1 MRMND
6 YYTTLGVSKQA
17 SQSEIKQAYRRLAS
31 QHHPDKGGDTAKFQ
45 QIEEAYRTLGDE
57 QKRAEYDQPQPQ
69 FHHSDFHQSFN
80 FGDIFGQ
87 HSPFADIFRQHQQQQ
102 HHQRRTS
109 YRTRVQVTLE
119 QAARGDEVPIQIN
132 TAQSPNN
139 GLFRINIPQGIDTGQ
154 AVRYENLI
162 PNAELIVEFLI
173 LPHPKFR
180 RDGLDIIS
188 THKINALELM
198 VGTSIDVETIWG
210 NSLQVSI
217 PAGTTTTSKL
227 RLHHKGLVHN
237 GQQGHHYVLIETQI
251 PDTISLQLK
260 QAIEAELN
268 RN

>member
-1 MRMND
+1 MN
-6 YYTTLGVSKQA
+6 YYETLGINKQA
-17 SQSEIKQAYRRLAS
+17 SQDEIKAAYRRMAS
-31 QHHPDKGGDTAKFQ
+31 KHHPDKGGDTAEFQ
-45 QIEEAYRTLGDE
+45 KIEEAYRTLGDE
-57 QKRAEYDQPQPQ
+57 QKRAEYDQPQAQ
-69 FHHSDFHQSFN
+69 FHHHTFNQSFN

-87 HSPFADIFRQHQQQQ
+87 HSPFADIFKQHQQQ

-109 YRTRVQVTLE
+109 YRTRVQITLD

-132 TAQSPNN
+132 TAHSPNN
-139 GLFRINIPQGIDTGQ
+139 GLFKINIPQGIDTGQ

-162 PNAELIVEFLI
+162 PNAELIVEFFV
-173 LPHPKFR
+173 LPHPNFR
-180 RDGLDIIS
+180 REGLDIIS

-198 VGTSIDVETIWG
+198 VGTSIDVVTIWG
-210 NSLQVSI
+210 SSLQVSI

-268 RN
+268 CN

>member
-1 MRMND
+1 MN
-6 YYTTLGVSKQA
+6 YYETLGINKQA
-17 SQSEIKQAYRRLAS
+17 SQDEIKAAYRRMAS
-31 QHHPDKGGDTAKFQ
+31 KHHPDKGGDTATFQ
-45 QIEEAYRTLGDE
+45 QVEEAYRTLGDE
-57 QKRAEYDQPQPQ
+57 QKRSEYDQPQAQ
-69 FHHSDFHQSFN
+69 FHHHSFNQSFN

-87 HSPFADIFRQHQQQQ
+87 HSPFADIFKQHQQQ

-109 YRTRVQVTLE
+109 YRTRVQITLD

-139 GLFRINIPQGIDTGQ
+139 GLFKINIPQGIDTGQ

-162 PNAELIVEFLI
+162 PNAELIVEFFV
-173 LPHPKFR
+173 LPHTNFR
-180 RDGLDIIS
+180 REGLDIIS

-198 VGTSIDVETIWG
+198 VGTSIDVLTIWG
-210 NSLQVSI
+210 SSLQVSI

>member
-1 MRMND
+1 MN
-6 YYTTLGVSKQA
+6 YYETLGINKQA
-17 SQSEIKQAYRRLAS
+17 SQDEVKAAYRRMAS
-31 QHHPDKGGDTAKFQ
+31 KHHPDKGGDTATFQ
-45 QIEEAYRTLGDE
+45 QVEEAYRTLGDE
-57 QKRAEYDQPQPQ
+57 QKRSEYDQPQAQ
-69 FHHSDFHQSFN
+69 FHHHSFNQSFN

-87 HSPFADIFRQHQQQQ
+87 HSPFADIFKQHQQQ

-109 YRTRVQVTLE
+109 YRTRVQITLD

-139 GLFRINIPQGIDTGQ
+139 GLFKINIPQGIDTGQ

-162 PNAELIVEFLI
+162 PNAELIVEFFV
-173 LPHPKFR
+173 LPHTNFR

-198 VGTSIDVETIWG
+198 VGTSIDVLTIWG
-210 NSLQVSI
+210 SSLQVSI

>member
-1 MRMND
+1 MN
-6 YYTTLGVSKQA
+6 YYETLGINKQA
-17 SQSEIKQAYRRLAS
+17 SQDEIKAAYRRMAS
-31 QHHPDKGGDTAKFQ
+31 KHHPDKGGDTAEFQ
-45 QIEEAYRTLGDE
+45 KIEEAYRTLGDE
-57 QKRAEYDQPQPQ
+57 QKRVEYDQPQAQ
-69 FHHSDFHQSFN
+69 FHHHSFNQSFN

-87 HSPFADIFRQHQQQQ
+87 HSPFADIFKQHQQQ

-109 YRTRVQVTLE
+109 YRTRVQITLD

-139 GLFRINIPQGIDTGQ
+139 GLFKINIPQGIDTGQ

-162 PNAELIVEFLI
+162 PNAELIVEFFVLA
-173 LPHPKFR
+173 HPNFR
-180 RDGLDIIS
+180 REGLDIIS

-198 VGTSIDVETIWG
+198 VGTSIDVGTIWG
-210 NSLQVSI
+210 GSLQVSI